1 MAKKLQIVSGRPFQA
16 DWNVVDENDMA
27 YIRNKPNLLDI
38 IKTKNIILYASSW
51 GDDTPHSQ
59 SISVDATPN
68 SKIDI
73 QPNVDAMMSTYN
85 GNYRLLIKNDNGN
98 VIAYAIGDKPLS
110 DLCLQLTVTEVAKE
124 NELDV
129 VWGNVL

>member
-1 MAKKLQIVSGRPFQA
+1 MAKKLQIISGRPFQA
-16 DWNVVDENDMA
+16 DWNVSDDNDMA

-51 GDDTPHSQ
+51 SDDAPYSQ

-73 QPNVDAMMSTYN
+73 QPNIDAMVSAYN

-98 VIAYAIGDKPLS
+98 VTAYAIGDKPLN
-110 DLCLQLTVTEVAKE
+110 DLCLQLTITEVAKE